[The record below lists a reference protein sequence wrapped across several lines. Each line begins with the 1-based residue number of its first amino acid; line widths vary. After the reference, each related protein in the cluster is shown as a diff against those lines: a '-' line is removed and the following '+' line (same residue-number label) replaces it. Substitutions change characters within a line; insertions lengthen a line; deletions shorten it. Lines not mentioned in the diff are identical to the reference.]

1 MKVVFFEIEP
11 WEKPYLEKKLA
22 GQEVAF
28 HTKPLTEDTL
38 DELQDVEALS
48 IFIDSQ
54 MTKAVLEKLPKLKLI
69 TTRSTGFDHINLAY
83 CTERNITVCNVPE
96 YGTHTVAEHT
106 FALILALSRKLIP
119 SVERAR
125 RGDFTLD
132 GLRGFDLYKK
142 TIGIVGLGNIGTS
155 VAQIAKGFGMD
166 VLAYARHP
174 DVELAKKIG
183 FMYVDL
189 DHLFQ
194 VSDIITLHI
203 PLTPETKYTINKEN
217 IHKLKKGCI
226 LINTARGGLI
236 ETEAI
241 LVGIHDGIIKGA
253 GIDVLEEEV
262 HIKEE
267 RQLISEKF
275 LQENDIKTQLLN
287 HVLLTRDEVVVTPH
301 NAFNSQEALHKI
313 LDVTVENILQF
324 ASNKPANVVGEKA
337 S

>member
-11 WEKPYLEKKLA
+11 WEKPYLERKLT
-22 GQEVAF
+22 GQDATF
-28 HTKPLTEDTL
+28 HTKPLTEADL
-38 DELQDVEALS
+38 DSLQDVEALS

-54 MTKAVLEKLPKLKLI
+54 MTKDVLAKLPNLKFI
-69 TTRSTGFDHINLAY
+69 TTRSTGYDHIDLAY
-83 CTERNITVCNVPE
+83 CQEHNITVCNVPE

-125 RGDFTLD
+125 HGDFTLD

-155 VAQIAKGFGMD
+155 VARIAKGFGMD
-166 VLAYARHP
+166 VLAFARHP
-174 DVELAKKIG
+174 DVELAKEIG
-183 FMYVDL
+183 FMYVDM
-189 DHLFQ
+189 DHLLK

-241 LVGIHDGIIKGA
+241 LIGIHDGIIKGA

-287 HVLLTRDEVVVTPH
+287 HVLLTRDEVIVTPH
-301 NAFNSQEALHKI
+301 NAFNSHEALHKI
-313 LDVTVENILQF
+313 LDVTVENILNF
-324 ASNKPANVVGEKA
+324 ARSSPTNVVGEKA

>member
-22 GQEVAF
+22 GQDVTF
-28 HTKPLTEDTL
+28 HTKPLTEDSIE
-38 DELQDVEALS
+38 ELQDVDS
-48 IFIDSQ
+48 VSVFIDSHL
-54 MTKAVLEKLPKLKLI
+54 TKELLAKLPNLKHI
-69 TTRSTGFDHINLAY
+69 TTRSTGYDHIDLAY
-83 CTERNITVCNVPE
+83 CTQKGITVCNVPE

-106 FALILALSRKLIP
+106 FTLILALSRKLIP
-119 SVERAR
+119 SVERTK
-125 RGDFTLD
+125 RGDFSLD

-155 VAQIAKGFGMD
+155 VARIAKGFGMD

-174 DVELAKKIG
+174 DVQLAKEVG

-189 DHLFQ
+189 EHLLK
-194 VSDIITLHI
+194 VSDIITLHV
-203 PLTPETKYTINKEN
+203 PLTPETTHMINKEN
-217 IHKLKKGCI
+217 LHKLKRGCL

-241 LVGIHDGIIKGA
+241 LFGLQEGIIKGA

-262 HIKEE
+262 NIKEE
-267 RQLISEKF
+267 RQLLSEKF
-275 LQENDIKTQLLN
+275 LSENDLKTQLLN
-287 HVLLTRDEVVVTPH
+287 HVLLTRDDVIVTPH
-301 NAFNSQEALHKI
+301 NAFNSYEALHKI
-313 LDVTVENILQF
+313 LDVTVENILKYCD
-324 ASNKPANVVGEKA
+324 NCPINVVSEKT